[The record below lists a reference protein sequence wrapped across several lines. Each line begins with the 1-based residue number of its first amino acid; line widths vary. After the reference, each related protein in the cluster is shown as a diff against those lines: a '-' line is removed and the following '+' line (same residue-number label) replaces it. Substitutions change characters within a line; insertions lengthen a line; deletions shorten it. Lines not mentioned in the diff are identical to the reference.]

1 MLNRSPIE
9 PWIITAVSIT
19 TWFSIFSVVSQH
31 ISIELLHA
39 NTLSFRDINVCPLT
53 LQTKQKITIKVCP
66 SIDGSVVT
74 EYMVR

>member
-1 MLNRSPIE
+1 MDHHSSEHYYMVEHLLSRPR
-9 PWIITAVSIT
+9 A
-19 TWFSIFSVVSQH
+19 H
-31 ISIELLHA
+31 IDRTSSCK